1 VIQNIYIISTYPRL
15 ALIVPWII
23 VRYVSTLRHNY
34 YRRYCIA
41 RTQVYSSVFVW
52 SIIRSRIQFAAS
64 FLQKKGGD
72 ISVRF
77 QGGGDISVV
86 ILVSELL
93 GKTTNAASIITSH
106 SIWHTVLAYNGEHPL
121 PWGGSRE
128 IRRETRRELRCMY
141 RDSNFRDVI
150 PRLRIY
156 NSGSHLHSLD

>member
-1 VIQNIYIISTYPRL
+1 MKHNFNLSQRL

-23 VRYVSTLRHNY
+23 VRYVSTLRDNY
-34 YRRYCIA
+34 CRRYCIA
-41 RTQVYSSVFVW
+41 RIQVYSSVFVW
-52 SIIRSRIQFAAS
+52 SIVWSRIQLAAS
-64 FLQKKGGD
+64 FLQRKGDG

-77 QGGGDISVV
+77 QGGGDISIV
-86 ILVSELL
+86 ILVSRLP

-128 IRRETRRELRCMY
+128 IRREAGRELCYMY

-150 PRLRIY
+150 SRLRIY
-156 NSGSHLHSLD
+156 NSGFHLHSLD